1 MYQVLARKYRPRN
14 FNELVGQNH
23 VSRALSSALERGRL
37 HHAYLFTGTRGVGK
51 TTIARILAKCLN
63 CETGVTSTPCEVCP
77 TCTAVNDG
85 RFIDLIEIDA
95 ASRTKVEDTREL
107 LDNVPYAPTQ
117 GRFKVYLIDEVHMLS
132 THSFNALL
140 KTLEEP
146 PEHVKFLFATT
157 DPQKLPITVISRC
170 LQFTLRPLQV
180 DEITSHLT
188 DILAKEQIVAEQ
200 DAIWQ
205 IAESAQGSL
214 RDAMSLTDQAIAYGQ
229 GEIHHQD
236 VKDMLGLIDRTIIYD
251 LILAIHQNQQQRVS
265 QLLLQF
271 RQQALDVSLVLD
283 QLISTLHEL
292 AIMQYLPD
300 LNLKYSAEINQ
311 KIQQLAGLISAQD
324 LQLYYQIA
332 CKGRADLQIAVTQEQ
347 GFEMCVLRL
356 LAFRPLQANEVLVA
370 APQNTAPTATTQP
383 VAQMEQAQ
391 QAEATPN
398 TMQTE
403 QNVTALNAVAT
414 PDLQSEHADV
424 PDFDGFD
431 YQDDAYSDHTTAQT
445 PIVESSSDD
454 FLDEDEPEAL
464 THQGQHATQQPTNPQ
479 ALHST
484 ASVLSETVEPAV
496 SEETTMHVEPIQ
508 SESIVFDPNADAQ
521 LFGLDEDASS
531 VSTTSDVQSHD
542 DFLLES
548 FDAVAPLGDLAAS
561 AETSLVSS
569 TLQSNNAS
577 PSITQNVSNAETALF
592 DLAATEVEPNVAS
605 ATAQPQQT
613 IASNADDQL
622 MPQDIL
628 RLQPQVLE
636 GEWTLDKWEYWFRHS
651 ELSPAV
657 QELAQ
662 HGVMTGQINA
672 ESVFHI
678 PEQYQQLLTQL
689 QHALESALKE
699 QWSKTLFK
707 VQYENVDETTPY
719 ILQQQRKQ
727 RAYQSAENLLHQ
739 EPIVKDILQN
749 FDGELHN
756 IQLK

>member
-23 VSRALSSALERGRL
+23 VSRALTSALERGRL

-77 TCTAVNDG
+77 TCKAVNEG

-170 LQFTLRPLQV
+170 LQFTLRPLAV
-180 DEITSHLT
+180 DEITTHLT
-188 DILAKEQIVAEQ
+188 DILKKEQIQAEQ

-214 RDAMSLTDQAIAYGQ
+214 RDALSLTDQAIAYGQ
-229 GEIHHQD
+229 GEIQHQD

-251 LILAIHQNQQQRVS
+251 LILAIHQNKKARVS
-265 QLLLQF
+265 ELLMQF

-292 AIMQYLPD
+292 ALLQYLPE
-300 LNLKYSAEINQ
+300 LSLKYSAEINQ
-311 KIQQLAGLISAQD
+311 KIMQLSQRISAQD
-324 LQLYYQIA
+324 LQLYYQVA
-332 CKGRADLQIAVTQEQ
+332 CKGRADLQLAVTQEQ

-356 LAFRPLQANEVLVA
+356 LAFRPLQPNEIPVSQTPVVTQNVHPFVQQPVDSEMLQQQSSQKVAVEPITSVESAPVYDDFDDGQYDDDPFNEVV
-370 APQNTAPTATTQP
+370 TQSVSVDEP
-383 VAQMEQAQ
+383 
-391 QAEATPN
+391 
-398 TMQTE
+398 
-403 QNVTALNAVAT
+403 
-414 PDLQSEHADV
+414 
-424 PDFDGFD
+424 
-431 YQDDAYSDHTTAQT
+431 
-445 PIVESSSDD
+445 SSDD
-454 FLDEDEPEAL
+454 FLDAELEQQAEFTEPA
-464 THQGQHATQQPTNPQ
+464 QQN
-479 ALHST
+479 
-484 ASVLSETVEPAV
+484 TVETPAINPV
-496 SEETTMHVEPIQ
+496 ATSDQ
-508 SESIVFDPNADAQ
+508 IVFDPAADDV
-521 LFGLDEDASS
+521 LFGMDDEIAVEPVVEASS
-531 VSTTSDVQSHD
+531 D
-542 DFLLES
+542 DFL
-548 FDAVAPLGDLAAS
+548 FDGIAPLPTDES
-561 AETSLVSS
+561 TSIESPAEVQAQVQHSVE
-569 TLQSNNAS
+569 
-577 PSITQNVSNAETALF
+577 ETAQDSLF
-592 DLAATEVEPNVAS
+592 DLTPAAIPHVEVKVAK
-605 ATAQPQQT
+605 AVDNEA
-613 IASNADDQL
+613 AADTTYSTL

-628 RLQPQVLE
+628 RLKPQVLE
-636 GEWTLDKWEYWFRHS
+636 GEWTVDKWEYWFRNS

-662 HGVMTGQINA
+662 QGVMTGQINGD
-672 ESVFHI
+672 STFHI
-678 PEQYQQLLTQL
+678 PKQYEALLTQL
-689 QHALESALKE
+689 QHTLEQALKT
-699 QWSKTLFK
+699 QWSGTHFQ
-707 VQYENVDETTPY
+707 VHYADVETTTPY
-719 ILQQQRKQ
+719 SMQSERKEKAYA
-727 RAYQSAENLLHQ
+727 RAAELLHA
-739 EPIVKDILQN
+739 EPAVKEILQN
-749 FDGELHN
+749 FEGEIQN

>member
-23 VSRALSSALERGRL
+23 VSRALTSALERGRL

-77 TCTAVNDG
+77 TCKAVNEG

-170 LQFTLRPLQV
+170 LQFTLRPLAV
-180 DEITSHLT
+180 DEITEHLSS
-188 DILAKEQIVAEQ
+188 ILSKEQIQAEQ

-214 RDAMSLTDQAIAYGQ
+214 RDALSLTDQAIAYGQ

-251 LILAIHQNQQQRVS
+251 LILAIHQNQTARVS
-265 QLLLQF
+265 ALLMQF

-292 AIMQYLPD
+292 ALLQYLPD
-300 LNLKYSAEINQ
+300 LSLKYSAEINQ
-311 KIQQLAGLISAQD
+311 KITQLSQRISAQD

-332 CKGRADLQIAVTQEQ
+332 SKGRADLQLAVTQEQ

-356 LAFRPLQANEVLVA
+356 LAFRPLQPNEVPLTQVSAQGNNVVA
-370 APQNTAPTATTQP
+370 AAPA
-383 VAQMEQAQ
+383 
-391 QAEATPN
+391 
-398 TMQTE
+398 
-403 QNVTALNAVAT
+403 
-414 PDLQSEHADV
+414 
-424 PDFDGFD
+424 
-431 YQDDAYSDHTTAQT
+431 
-445 PIVESSSDD
+445 VESASAQPEPVHPVVSAEDELEAETAAVNPSVAEPSSDD
-454 FLDEDEPEAL
+454 FLQDEPLEVAAVESPSEPNHPVTVPAEA
-464 THQGQHATQQPTNPQ
+464 
-479 ALHST
+479 
-484 ASVLSETVEPAV
+484 ASAQ
-496 SEETTMHVEPIQ
+496 MI
-508 SESIVFDPNADAQ
+508 FDPAADEV
-521 LFGLDEDASS
+521 LFDLDEDDRADQPATQDEASS
-531 VSTTSDVQSHD
+531 D
-542 DFLLES
+542 DFL
-548 FDAVAPLGDLAAS
+548 FDEIATLP
-561 AETSLVSS
+561 ET
-569 TLQSNNAS
+569 T
-577 PSITQNVSNAETALF
+577 P
-592 DLAATEVEPNVAS
+592 
-605 ATAQPQQT
+605 AQPMQQPAEPAAPVSPVAQPELT
-613 IASNADDQL
+613 HPQDSSPQDSLFAQPAPTPSANQPVVAAVDNTAIPRADQQL

-628 RLQPQVLE
+628 QLPVQSLE
-636 GEWTLDKWEYWFRHS
+636 GEWSVEKWEYWFRNS
-651 ELSPAV
+651 DLSPAV

-662 HGVMTGQINA
+662 HGLMTGQIEA

-678 PEQYQQLLTQL
+678 PEEYQQLLNSQL
-689 QHALESALKE
+689 QHLEAALKQ
-699 QWSKTLFK
+699 QWPNSFLK
-707 VQYENVDETTPY
+707 VQYGQVTEVTPY
-719 ILQQQRKQ
+719 SLQQERKV
-727 RAYQSAENLLHQ
+727 RAYQRASELLHQ
-739 EPIVKDILQN
+739 EPQVKSLLES
-749 FDGELHN
+749 FDGELQN

>member
-23 VSRALSSALERGRL
+23 VSRALTSALERGRL

-77 TCTAVNDG
+77 TCKAVNEG

-170 LQFTLRPLQV
+170 LQFTLRPLAV
-180 DEITSHLT
+180 DEITEHLSS
-188 DILAKEQIVAEQ
+188 ILSKEQIQAEQ

-214 RDAMSLTDQAIAYGQ
+214 RDALSLTDQAIAYGQ

-251 LILAIHQNQQQRVS
+251 LILAIHQNQPARVS
-265 QLLLQF
+265 ALLIQF

-292 AIMQYLPD
+292 ALLQYLPD
-300 LNLKYSAEINQ
+300 LSLKYSAEINQ
-311 KIQQLAGLISAQD
+311 KITQLSQRISAQD

-332 CKGRADLQIAVTQEQ
+332 SKGRADLQLAVTQEQ

-356 LAFRPLQANEVLVA
+356 LAFRPLQPNEVPL
-370 APQNTAPTATTQP
+370 TQ
-383 VAQMEQAQ
+383 VSAQS
-391 QAEATPN
+391 
-398 TMQTE
+398 
-403 QNVTALNAVAT
+403 NAVAAA
-414 PDLQSEHADV
+414 PVVESA
-424 PDFDGFD
+424 
-431 YQDDAYSDHTTAQT
+431 TAQPEPVHPVVSAEDELEAET
-445 PIVESSSDD
+445 AAINPPVAEPSSDD
-454 FLDEDEPEAL
+454 FLQDEAL
-464 THQGQHATQQPTNPQ
+464 EVAEV
-479 ALHST
+479 
-484 ASVLSETVEPAV
+484 ASPSEPDHPVTTPAEAA
-496 SEETTMHVEPIQ
+496 SAQMI
-508 SESIVFDPNADAQ
+508 FDPAADEV
-521 LFGLDEDASS
+521 LFDLDEDDRADQPETQDEASS
-531 VSTTSDVQSHD
+531 D
-542 DFLLES
+542 DFL
-548 FDAVAPLGDLAAS
+548 FDEIAPLPETTPAQPIQQSAELAAP
-561 AETSLVSS
+561 VSS
-569 TLQSNNAS
+569 VAQQPELTHPQDSS
-577 PSITQNVSNAETALF
+577 PQDSLF
-592 DLAATEVEPNVAS
+592 
-605 ATAQPQQT
+605 AQPAPTSSVNQPVVAAVDNT
-613 IASNADDQL
+613 AIPRADQRL

-628 RLQPQVLE
+628 QLPVQSLE
-636 GEWTLDKWEYWFRHS
+636 GEWSVEKWEYWFRNS
-651 ELSPAV
+651 DLSPAV

-662 HGVMTGQINA
+662 HGLMTGQIEA

-678 PEQYQQLLTQL
+678 PEQYQQLLNSQL
-689 QHALESALKE
+689 QHLEAALKQ
-699 QWSKTLFK
+699 QWPNSFLK
-707 VQYENVDETTPY
+707 VQYGQVTEVTPY
-719 ILQQQRKQ
+719 SLQQERKV
-727 RAYQSAENLLHQ
+727 RAYQRASELLHQ
-739 EPIVKDILQN
+739 EPQVKSLLES
-749 FDGELHN
+749 FDGELQN

>member
-63 CETGVTSTPCEVCP
+63 CETGVTATPCEVCA
-77 TCTAVNDG
+77 TCKAVNEG

-117 GRFKVYLIDEVHMLS
+117 GRYKVYLIDEVHMLS

-170 LQFTLRPLQV
+170 LQFTLRPLAV
-180 DEITSHLT
+180 DEITEHLT
-188 DILAKEQIVAEQ
+188 RILEKEQIPAQQ

-214 RDAMSLTDQAIAYGQ
+214 RDALSLTDQAIAYGQ
-229 GEIHHQD
+229 GAIQHQD
-236 VKDMLGLIDRTIIYD
+236 VKEMLGLIDRTIIYD
-251 LILAIHQNQQQRVS
+251 LLLAIHQNQKARVS

-292 AIMQYLPD
+292 ALLQYLPD
-300 LNLKYSAEINQ
+300 LSLKYSAEINQ
-311 KIQQLAGLISAQD
+311 KISQLSQLIADQD

-332 CKGRADLQIAVTQEQ
+332 CKGRADLQLAVTQEQ

-356 LAFRPLQANEVLVA
+356 LAFRPLQPNEVLVSAPATQIQSAPVLATEQAVAHSNVVVA
-370 APQNTAPTATTQP
+370 APQDQIQSIMEVTAPVESLISQ
-383 VAQMEQAQ
+383 ENLQ
-391 QAEATPN
+391 QESVLAEAPAQVEETVNLSSNPDQIVFDPASDDVLFDLDEEEDSTP
-398 TMQTE
+398 
-403 QNVTALNAVAT
+403 V
-414 PDLQSEHADV
+414 DS
-424 PDFDGFD
+424 
-431 YQDDAYSDHTTAQT
+431 S
-445 PIVESSSDD
+445 ESSSDD
-454 FLDEDEPEAL
+454 FLFEEIAPIEDHAKAEVSVETTIAKDILSLEPS
-464 THQGQHATQQPTNPQ
+464 PTN
-479 ALHST
+479 L
-484 ASVLSETVEPAV
+484 EVEQD
-496 SEETTMHVEPIQ
+496 S
-508 SESIVFDPNADAQ
+508 
-521 LFGLDEDASS
+521 LFSL
-531 VSTTSDVQSHD
+531 
-542 DFLLES
+542 
-548 FDAVAPLGDLAAS
+548 S
-561 AETSLVSS
+561 AE
-569 TLQSNNAS
+569 
-577 PSITQNVSNAETALF
+577 
-592 DLAATEVEPNVAS
+592 DVE
-605 ATAQPQQT
+605 PQQT
-613 IASNADDQL
+613 VQTPIEQLQVGIESQPVQELVDAPKSNL

-628 RLQPQVLE
+628 RVQEQVLE
-636 GEWTLDKWEYWFRHS
+636 GEWTLGKWEYWFRQS

-662 HGVMTGQINA
+662 HGVMTGHIDA
-672 ESVFHI
+672 ESIFHI
-678 PEQYQQLLTQL
+678 PEQYQQLLGQS
-689 QHALESALKE
+689 QHSLEQALKK
-699 QWSKTLFK
+699 QWPNTLFK
-707 VQYENVDETTPY
+707 IEYGAVTETTPY
-719 ILQQQRKQ
+719 ILQHQRKEQ
-727 RAYQSAENLLHQ
+727 AHGRAVELLQTEPVVRDLIQGFDAE
-739 EPIVKDILQN
+739 LQ
-749 FDGELHN
+749 N

>member
-23 VSRALSSALERGRL
+23 VSRALTSALERGRL

-63 CETGVTSTPCEVCP
+63 CETGITSTPCEVCA
-77 TCTAVNDG
+77 TCTAVNEG

-170 LQFTLRPLQV
+170 LQFTLRPLAV
-180 DEITSHLT
+180 DEITEHLGN
-188 DILAKEQIVAEQ
+188 ILSKESIQSDQ

-214 RDAMSLTDQAIAYGQ
+214 RDALSLTDQAIAYGQ
-229 GEIHHQD
+229 GVIQHQD

-251 LILAIHQNQQQRVS
+251 LILAIHQNQKAHVS

-292 AIMQYLPD
+292 ALLQYLPD
-300 LNLKYSAEINQ
+300 LSLKYSAEINQ
-311 KIQQLAGLISAQD
+311 KIMQLSGLISAQD

-332 CKGRADLQIAVTQEQ
+332 YKGRADLQLAVTQEQ
-347 GFEMCVLRL
+347 GFEMTVLRL
-356 LAFRPLQANEVLVA
+356 LAFRPLQPSEIPVM
-370 APQNTAPTATTQP
+370 QETASQQATTHTTRLQP
-383 VAQMEQAQ
+383 PV
-391 QAEATPN
+391 
-398 TMQTE
+398 QT
-403 QNVTALNAVAT
+403 Q
-414 PDLQSEHADV
+414 LQSESIETQSLEAEPVFDDFSLDDGTDEEIDV
-424 PDFDGFD
+424 ASASGP
-431 YQDDAYSDHTTAQT
+431 
-445 PIVESSSDD
+445 SSDD
-454 FLDEDEPEAL
+454 FLDEEEPTSITAPESV
-464 THQGQHATQQPTNPQ
+464 QPVVIQT
-479 ALHST
+479 T
-484 ASVLSETVEPAV
+484 I
-496 SEETTMHVEPIQ
+496 EEVQ
-508 SESIVFDPNADAQ
+508 SSDQIIFDPNDDKG
-521 LFGLDEDASS
+521 LFGFDEIESTPEAPATSNSS
-531 VSTTSDVQSHD
+531 D
-542 DFLLES
+542 DFLLEE
-548 FDAVAPLGDLAAS
+548 FIPADAVIPAEPVQETMSADEEFSLAAPEIELS
-561 AETSLVSS
+561 QETTDQPALEN
-569 TLQSNNAS
+569 TAS
-577 PSITQNVSNAETALF
+577 VQPVAQTALLEDISQDVNTQN
-592 DLAATEVEPNVAS
+592 
-605 ATAQPQQT
+605 
-613 IASNADDQL
+613 L

-628 RLQPQVLE
+628 KIPEQTLE
-636 GEWTLDKWEYWFRHS
+636 GEWSVEKWEYWFRNS
-651 ELSPAV
+651 QLSPAV

-662 HGVMTGQINA
+662 YGVMTGQMNG

-689 QHALESALKE
+689 QHNLEAALQQ
-699 QWSKTLFK
+699 QWPQTNFQVKF
-707 VQYENVDETTPY
+707 ENVDQLTPY
-719 ILQQQRKQ
+719 TMQHQRKARAFKRAEELLHAEPAVRDLLQQ
-727 RAYQSAENLLHQ
+727 
-739 EPIVKDILQN
+739 
-749 FDGELHN
+749 FDGELQN

>member
-63 CETGVTSTPCEVCP
+63 CETGVTATPCEVCA
-77 TCTAVNDG
+77 TCKAVNEG

-117 GRFKVYLIDEVHMLS
+117 GRYKVYLIDEVHMLS

-170 LQFTLRPLQV
+170 LQFTLRPLAV
-180 DEITSHLT
+180 DEITEHLT
-188 DILAKEQIVAEQ
+188 RILEKEQIPAQQ

-214 RDAMSLTDQAIAYGQ
+214 RDALSLTDQAIAYGQ
-229 GEIHHQD
+229 GAIQHQD
-236 VKDMLGLIDRTIIYD
+236 VKEMLGLIDRTIIYD
-251 LILAIHQNQQQRVS
+251 LLLAIHQNQKARVS

-292 AIMQYLPD
+292 ALLQYLPD
-300 LNLKYSAEINQ
+300 LSLKYSAEINQ
-311 KIQQLAGLISAQD
+311 KISQLSQLIADQD

-332 CKGRADLQIAVTQEQ
+332 CKGRADLQLAVTQEQ

-356 LAFRPLQANEVLVA
+356 LAFRPLQPNEVLVSAPATQIQSAPVLATEQAVAHSNVVVA
-370 APQNTAPTATTQP
+370 APQDQIQSIMEVTAPVESLVIQENLQEES
-383 VAQMEQAQ
+383 VL
-391 QAEATPN
+391 AEASAQVEETADLNSNPDQIVFDPASEDVLFDLDEEEDSTPV
-398 TMQTE
+398 E
-403 QNVTALNAVAT
+403 
-414 PDLQSEHADV
+414 S
-424 PDFDGFD
+424 
-431 YQDDAYSDHTTAQT
+431 S
-445 PIVESSSDD
+445 ESSSDD
-454 FLDEDEPEAL
+454 FLFEEIAPIEDHAKAERTVEA
-464 THQGQHATQQPTNPQ
+464 TIAKD
-479 ALHST
+479 
-484 ASVLSETVEPAV
+484 VLSLEPSSTNLEVEQD
-496 SEETTMHVEPIQ
+496 S
-508 SESIVFDPNADAQ
+508 
-521 LFGLDEDASS
+521 LFSL
-531 VSTTSDVQSHD
+531 
-542 DFLLES
+542 
-548 FDAVAPLGDLAAS
+548 S
-561 AETSLVSS
+561 AE
-569 TLQSNNAS
+569 
-577 PSITQNVSNAETALF
+577 
-592 DLAATEVEPNVAS
+592 DVE
-605 ATAQPQQT
+605 PQQT
-613 IASNADDQL
+613 VQTPIEQLQVEIEAQPIQELADTPISNL

-628 RLQPQVLE
+628 RLQEQVLE
-636 GEWTLDKWEYWFRHS
+636 GEWTLGKWEYWFRQS

-662 HGVMTGQINA
+662 HGVMTGHIDA
-672 ESVFHI
+672 ESIFHI
-678 PEQYQQLLTQL
+678 PEQYQQLLGQS
-689 QHALESALKE
+689 QHSLEQALKK
-699 QWSKTLFK
+699 QWPNTLFK
-707 VQYENVDETTPY
+707 IEYGAVTETTPY
-719 ILQQQRKQ
+719 ILQHQRKEQ
-727 RAYQSAENLLHQ
+727 AHGRAVELLQTEPVVRDLIQGFDAE
-739 EPIVKDILQN
+739 LQ
-749 FDGELHN
+749 N

>member
-23 VSRALSSALERGRL
+23 VSRALTSALERGRL

-77 TCTAVNDG
+77 TCTAVNEG

-170 LQFTLRPLQV
+170 LQFTLRPLQI
-180 DEITSHLT
+180 DEITQHLT

-324 LQLYYQIA
+324 IQLYYQIA

-356 LAFRPLQANEVLVA
+356 LAFRPLQVNEVLVSAVPNTAQTAPESTQFVTQSEQAPQPVMQNSAVEMHQATELDAVA
-370 APQNTAPTATTQP
+370 ASDIQTHHAVGQDIDGFEYGDDEYLEQNTAQTAIAGP
-383 VAQMEQAQ
+383 
-391 QAEATPN
+391 
-398 TMQTE
+398 
-403 QNVTALNAVAT
+403 
-414 PDLQSEHADV
+414 
-424 PDFDGFD
+424 
-431 YQDDAYSDHTTAQT
+431 
-445 PIVESSSDD
+445 SSDD
-454 FLDEDEPEAL
+454 FLDDEPEGDEQSGVVQNHEHAL
-464 THQGQHATQQPTNPQ
+464 PE
-479 ALHST
+479 ST
-484 ASVLSETVEPAV
+484 VEQSAPEVLSDKNTAQTE
-496 SEETTMHVEPIQ
+496 Q
-508 SESIVFDPNADAQ
+508 IVFDPNAAEP
-521 LFGLDEDASS
+521 LFGLESEAEKNT
-531 VSTTSDVQSHD
+531 VAATNTSNQD

-548 FDAVAPLGDLAAS
+548 FDAVAPLASVETLADPEPLELTPSDQDSTNDA
-561 AETSLVSS
+561 SS
-569 TLQSNNAS
+569 TNEGEAS
-577 PSITQNVSNAETALF
+577 LF
-592 DLAATEVEPNVAS
+592 DSVQDISVDVAIT
-605 ATAQPQQT
+605 AAQPQNTTSTQNGD
-613 IASNADDQL
+613 AQL

-651 ELSPAV
+651 DLSPAV

-662 HGVMTGQINA
+662 HGVMTGQIDG
-672 ESVFHI
+672 ESIFHI
-678 PEQYQQLLTQL
+678 PEQYQQLLAQL
-689 QHALESALKE
+689 QHTLEGALKS

-707 VQYENVDETTPY
+707 VQYENVDDTTPY
-719 ILQQQRKQ
+719 VLQQQRKQ
-727 RAYQSAENLLHQ
+727 RAYQRAENLLHQ
-739 EPIVKDILQN
+739 EPAVQELLQN
-749 FDGELHN
+749 FEGELHN

>member
-23 VSRALSSALERGRL
+23 VSRALTSALERGRL

-77 TCTAVNDG
+77 TCTAVNEG

-370 APQNTAPTATTQP
+370 APQNTAQTAASQP
-383 VAQMEQAQ
+383 VAQMEQTPQAVATQ
-391 QAEATPN
+391 NTAQAE
-398 TMQTE
+398 QH
-403 QNVTALNAVAT
+403 VTQLDAVAT
-414 PDLQSEHADV
+414 PDL
-424 PDFDGFD
+424 DGFD
-431 YQDDAYSDHTTAQT
+431 YEDDDYSEHTTTQT
-445 PIVESSSDD
+445 SVAEPSSDD

-464 THQGQHATQQPTNPQ
+464 THQDQQSIQAQQPTPQ

-484 ASVLSETVEPAV
+484 AAISPESMSEPAV
-496 SEETTMHVEPIQ
+496 NEETAIQAEDKQ

-707 VQYENVDETTPY
+707 VQYENVDDTTPY

-727 RAYQSAENLLHQ
+727 RAYQRAENLLHQ